1 MRHLEST
8 KNDLIK
14 SLIQLEKARERKKNG
29 LFLIEGIR
37 ELNLALT
44 NGYIVEKILFCPD
57 YLSFDDAQSLIEQN
71 NSEWISLSSEVAD
84 KLFYRK
90 GIANVLGVAKSQP
103 KQLENL
109 KLPKNPLIL
118 IIEEV
123 EKPGNLGAMLR
134 TADASGTDAVI
145 ICDPATDLFN
155 PNVVRSSLGC
165 VFSVPI
171 AIARAKE
178 TIDFL
183 KTNQINSFA
192 AHLKATKSH
201 YQADYSQGSAIVVGA
216 EDNGLTDIWKES
228 ATEMVIIPML
238 GQHDSMNVSNA
249 AAVLLYEAVR
259 QRNYK

>member
-8 KNDLIK
+8 KNDFIK

-29 LFLIEGIR
+29 LFLVEGIR
-37 ELNLALT
+37 ELNLAIV
-44 NGYIVEKILFCPD
+44 NGYKVDFILFCPT
-57 YLSFDDAQSLIEQN
+57 YLSLIEAK
-71 NSEWISLSSEVAD
+71 SEIHKSDAEWISIGPEVAD

-90 GIANVLGVAKSQP
+90 GIANILGVAKTQP
-103 KQLENL
+103 KQLTNFNIG
-109 KLPKNPLIL
+109 KNPLL
-118 IIEEV
+118 LVIEEV

-134 TADASGTDAVI
+134 TADASGVDGVI
-145 ICDPATDLFN
+145 ICDPATDIFN

-171 AIARAKE
+171 AIASTEE
-178 TIDFL
+178 TLNFL
-183 KTNQINSFA
+183 KENNIRSFA

-201 YQADYSQGSAIVVGA
+201 FAADFSNGTAIVVGS
-216 EDNGLTDIWKES
+216 ESDGLTDIWTTE
-228 ATEMVIIPML
+228 ATEMIKIPML

-259 QRNYK
+259 QRLGQ